1 MSDAGA
7 LIFCLKNPQP
17 MPTPEADRESLLA
30 NIAIVL
36 VEPKYPEN
44 IGAAARCALNMGI
57 SRLIVVRRTPPEL
70 DRMLTMAT
78 HHAAH
83 LIHGMVL
90 VDDLAAALRGFSW
103 IIGTTARQGRQRRNM
118 RSPRKVAAELAP
130 LLKNNQAALLFGAE
144 DRGLTNDHLKF
155 CNRVTTIPTAGFS
168 SLNLAQAVAVLC
180 YEVYVALLGMNGSA
194 RDFAP
199 QLAASHELETMYNH
213 IEEML
218 LQVGFLKPGDQ
229 AYWMRSIRSFLG
241 RLGLQAKEVRIVRGF
256 CRQLLGHT
264 VELRHDQREK

>member
-7 LIFCLKNPQP
+7 SIFCLKNRPS
-17 MPTPEADRESLLA
+17 MPPAEADRERLLA

-44 IGAAARCALNMGI
+44 IGAAARSALNMGI
-57 SRLIVVRRTPPEL
+57 SRLIVVRQTPPEL

-83 LIHGMVL
+83 LIHGMEL

-103 IIGTTARQGRQRRNM
+103 VIGTTARQGRQRRNM
-118 RSPRKVAAELAP
+118 RSPRKVAVELAP

-155 CNRVTTIPTAGFS
+155 CNRITTIPTAGFS

-180 YEVYVALLGMNGSA
+180 YEVYLALLELGGSG

-199 QLAASHELETMYNH
+199 QRAASHELETMYGH

-218 LQVGFLKPGDQ
+218 LQVGFLKPVDQ

-241 RLGLQAKEVRIVRGF
+241 RQGLQSKEVRLVRGF
-256 CRQLLGHT
+256 CRQFLRYT
-264 VELRHDQREK
+264 AELRHNEREN